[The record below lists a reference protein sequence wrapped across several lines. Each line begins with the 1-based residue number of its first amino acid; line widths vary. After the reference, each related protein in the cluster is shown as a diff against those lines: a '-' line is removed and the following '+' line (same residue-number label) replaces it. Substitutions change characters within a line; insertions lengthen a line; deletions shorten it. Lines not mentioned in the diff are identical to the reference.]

1 MGRQRLTPIPSDLA
15 AVCKRFEK
23 WRATRVGRSRIP
35 ASLWD
40 LAVSL
45 AKSHSVY
52 RVSKTLRVSYRGLKR
67 RVAAASARPSQEKCF
82 SAFVE
87 LDLSRSFPP
96 EECIID
102 LADRDGSKMTIR
114 LKGSSSVDVTAL
126 SSAFFGR
133 GR

>member
-1 MGRQRLTPIPSDLA
+1 MGRQRLKPLPSDLA
-15 AVCKRFEK
+15 AVCKRFEQ

-52 RVSKTLRVSYRGLKR
+52 RVSKTLRVSYHGLKR
-67 RVAAASARPSQEKCF
+67 RVAAAAQPSQEKCI
-82 SAFVE
+82 SPFVE